1 MAYRAYNLTDRLRR
15 LRHDDRGFS
24 LVLVGLGFLA
34 MLSASMLAID
44 VGMFMNARAQAQNAA
59 DAGAHAGATALAF
72 NSFTDHS
79 ANGPAVRGAINAA
92 QTNLVAG
99 VAPSVLPE
107 DVTFPFNATTG
118 QFDQVQV
125 HVYRTGARGNPLD
138 TLIGQFFNNPKADI
152 GAVATATAAPANAE
166 DCVLPF
172 TIPDKWIDKNCAA
185 PPCEWKPD
193 STFDAYDKSHN
204 PIPNPD
210 IYVPPGSK
218 EATGYSPITDKGLQL
233 VLKSNNQSKT
243 APSFYNPW
251 DLPGSVGG
259 DDYRDNIGGCNSHL
273 AEIGD
278 DMTPENGNMVGPTKE
293 GTDMLIAQDPNAYW
307 NTSCNCVKGS
317 DPKYGTS
324 PRIRVLPLY
333 DPMIYETGQ
342 QTGKSG
348 PQLKIVNYLGFFVEG
363 VTGAGQVTGRITPI
377 SGKVSGTG
385 TPPVGAFPMA
395 ILIVK

>member
-1 MAYRAYNLTDRLRR
+1 MAYNFVDRLRKI
-15 LRHDDRGFS
+15 RHDERGFS
-24 LVLVGLGFLA
+24 LVFVGLGFMA

-59 DAGAHAGATALAF
+59 DSGAHAGAVALAF
-72 NSFTDHS
+72 NSFTDHT
-79 ANGPAVRGAINAA
+79 ANGPAVKGAINAA

-99 VAPSVLPE
+99 VAPSVIPA
-107 DVTFPFNATTG
+107 DVTFPFNAATG

-125 HVYRTGARGNPLD
+125 TVYRTTARGNPLD
-138 TLIGQFFNNPKADI
+138 TLIGRFFNHPTADI
-152 GAVATATAAPANAE
+152 GATATAQAAPANAE

-204 PIPNPD
+204 PIANPD
-210 IYVPPGSK
+210 VYIPPGTTD
-218 EATGYSPITDKGLQL
+218 ATGYSAKTDKGVQL
-233 VLKSNNQSKT
+233 VLKNNNQDKT

-273 AEIGD
+273 AKIGD
-278 DMTPENGNMVGPTKE
+278 NMTPENGNMVGPTKQ
-293 GTDMLIAQDPNAYW
+293 GTDDLIALDPNAHW
-307 NTSCNCVKGS
+307 DLGCNCVKGS
-317 DPKYGTS
+317 DPKYATS

-348 PQLKIVNYLGFFVEG
+348 PQLKIVNYLGFFIEDI
-363 VTGAGQVTGRITPI
+363 TGAGEVTGRISPI
-377 SGKVSGTG
+377 SGKVAGNG
-385 TPPVGAFPMA
+385 PAPIGAFPMA
-395 ILIVK
+395 VVIVK